1 MITELPDIQDL
12 PRQNA
17 SQVKNKWGEV
27 LRQVRQSGSVAI
39 TNHSTVDMVLL
50 DADTYQRLTEEIH
63 MLNSRD
69 RNVLD
74 ELAHRFEA
82 RLEVLEQPDVR
93 QKVEA
98 LFETKG
104 KLDAHRPKA
113 GVSF

>member
-1 MITELPDIQDL
+1 MITELPNIQDL

-17 SQVKNKWGEV
+17 SQVKNKWGDV

-50 DADTYQRLTEEIH
+50 DADTYQRLAEQIQT
-63 MLNSRD
+63 LNARD
-69 RNVLD
+69 KNVLD
-74 ELAHRFEA
+74 ELANRFEA
-82 RLEVLEQPDVR
+82 RLGVLQQPEAR
-93 QKVEA
+93 QQIDA

-104 KLDAHRPKA
+104 KLTHRPKA